1 MVERK
6 THFDVIVIGAG
17 SSGMMAAGTAAA
29 RGRSVLVLEKNAVPG
44 AKLDLTG
51 GGRCNITN
59 ATENVRELLSH
70 YGPAAKYLFSP
81 FSQFGMK
88 DTFSFFESRR
98 VPLMVEAR
106 ERAFPRSQN
115 AHDVTRALI
124 DFMREHDV
132 TLKVKSPVTGLVAP
146 HGHIREV
153 ITPEGRYTAES
164 VIIATGGTSH
174 PETGSTGDG
183 FAWIRELGHT
193 VTDPSP
199 SVVPLR
205 VREKWVHALSG
216 TSLSFMKISF
226 LADGKRAFSKT
237 GKLLFTHFGI
247 SGPLVLNSSKQ
258 VADLMAQ
265 GSVVTALIDMYP
277 DTDFADVEKKIL
289 NAIDANKNKDFRN
302 LFDDIVPHGL
312 QTVIE
317 QMLALPDPHVKAH
330 SLTKEDRRRLVHIL
344 KGAPITIEGLMGL
357 DRAVISD
364 GGVSLDEVDTRT
376 MRSRLVSNLFLTGD
390 ILNINRPSGG
400 FSLQLCWTTGYV
412 AGINA

>member
-1 MVERK
+1 
-6 THFDVIVIGAG
+6 
-17 SSGMMAAGTAAA
+17 MMAAGTAAA
-29 RGRSVLVLEKNAVPG
+29 RGRSVLVLEKNAAPG
-44 AKLDLTG
+44 AKLDITG

-115 AHDVTRALI
+115 AHDVTRTLI
-124 DFMREHDV
+124 DFMREHGV

-193 VTDPSP
+193 VTNPSP

-258 VADLMAQ
+258 VADLIVQ

-302 LFDDIVPHGL
+302 LLDDVVPHGL

-364 GGVSLDEVDTRT
+364 GGVSLDEIDTRT

-390 ILNINRPSGG
+390 ILNISRPSGG
-400 FSLQLCWTTGYV
+400 FSLQLCWTTGHV
-412 AGINA
+412 AGTHA